1 MGRVPIARDI
11 VEIVGIGGDLLKQ
24 GPLRFDVRE
33 ILFALVFFLTRVEQA
48 GLPPD
53 AWRGTRGGGRM
64 ELADEAPRAEGWKS
78 FAKLDELGRGGRGR
92 FLSLVMTSAGERE
105 QPGRATL
112 LEAAQPFADRG
123 HGGSEEPRGGLDAA
137 LFGAFHQPQAMVVG
151 VFHLTH
157 QIEIAGGSTHRP
169 AILPPAPHPAL
180 PPAGRPSPTAS
191 SRSNISA
198 SPGGYDVSR
207 LFHHRLAR

>member
-1 MGRVPIARDI
+1 M
-11 VEIVGIGGDLLKQ
+11 KQ
-24 GPLRFDVRE
+24 GQLRFDVRE
-33 ILFALVFFLTRVEQA
+33 ILFALVFFLTLVEQA
-48 GLPPD
+48 VLPPD
-53 AWRGTRGGGRM
+53 AFEGTMRDGQI

-78 FAKLDELGRGGRGR
+78 FAKLDELARGGRGS

-137 LFGAFHQPQAMVVG
+137 LFGAFHQPQAMVVS

-157 QIEIAGGSTHRP
+157 QIEIAGGSRHGA
-169 AILPPAPHPAL
+169 AILSAARRPAL

-207 LFHHRLAR
+207 LFHCATRIVQGIGVCENER